1 MALTLLGG
9 LTTFTGDGEYPQQFE
24 RFDVLYE
31 LSGRSQ
37 EVLRRLVEEFMQT
50 GQPVGS
56 RTLSRRLENP
66 LSPAT
71 IRNVMADLED
81 SGLLFS
87 RHTSAGRLPTQ
98 LGLRLFVDGLLEIGN
113 LTEQERSSIEGTCNA
128 AGRTVE
134 ELLSEATE
142 ALSGLSRCAGLVLA
156 PKADVPFKQVE
167 FASLGP
173 GEALA
178 IMVTESGVV
187 ENRVIQLPPDMP
199 QSALSEAANYLN
211 ARLSGRT
218 LEDVR
223 AAIVLELAEH
233 RAQLD
238 ELSAKVVEA
247 GLATWA
253 NERKESGT
261 LIVRGRANLLDD
273 VTAMAELDRIRSLFE
288 ALDSKEG
295 FVQLLESTEGAEGV
309 QIFIGAENELFHNT
323 ECSMIVAPPPVTIS
337 SVASTP
343 SSLYSPLTAFCR
355 FCSSSGAVTAALCSA
370 GSAKCEALP

>member
-1 MALTLLGG
+1 M
-9 LTTFTGDGEYPQQFE
+9 
-24 RFDVLYE
+24 
-31 LSGRSQ
+31 SSRSQ

-56 RTLSRRLENP
+56 RTLSRRLQTP
-66 LSPAT
+66 VSPAT

-87 RHTSAGRLPTQ
+87 PHTSAGRLPTQ

-113 LTEQERSSIEGTCNA
+113 LTEQERSSIEGTCKA

-134 ELLSEATE
+134 ELLTEATE

-167 FASLGP
+167 FASLGR

-178 IMVTESGVV
+178 IMVTENGVV
-187 ENRVIQLPPDMP
+187 ENRVIKLPENMP
-199 QSALSEAANYLN
+199 QSALTEAANYLN

-218 LEDVR
+218 LEEVR
-223 AAIVLELAEH
+223 AVISAELMEH

-238 ELSAKVVEA
+238 ELSTKVVEA

-253 NERKESGT
+253 NEKKESGT

-273 VTAMAELDRIRSLFE
+273 VTAMAELDRVRSLFE
-288 ALDSKEG
+288 ALDSREG

-323 ECSMIVAPPPVTIS
+323 ECSMIVAPYRDKS
-337 SVASTP
+337 SRFIGAIGVIGPSRINYARIVPLVDHTASVIGRIL
-343 SSLYSPLTAFCR
+343 S
-355 FCSSSGAVTAALCSA
+355 
-370 GSAKCEALP
+370 

>member
-1 MALTLLGG
+1 MP
-9 LTTFTGDGEYPQQFE
+9 F
-24 RFDVLYE
+24 E

-56 RTLSRRLENP
+56 RTLSRRLNNP

-87 RHTSAGRLPTQ
+87 PHTSAGRLPTQ
-98 LGLRLFVDGLLEIGN
+98 LGLRLFVDGLLEVGN
-113 LTEQERSSIEGTCNA
+113 LTQQERSSIEGTCNA
-128 AGRTVE
+128 SGRTVE
-134 ELLSEATE
+134 GLLSEATE

-156 PKADVPFKQVE
+156 PKEDVPFKQVE

-187 ENRVIQLPPDMP
+187 ENRVIKVPAGMP

-218 LEDVR
+218 LEEVR
-223 AAIVLELAEH
+223 AAISAELAEH

-238 ELSAKVVEA
+238 ELSTKVVEA

-253 NERKESGT
+253 NEQKTGGA

-273 VTAMAELDRIRSLFE
+273 VNAMADLERIRSLFD
-288 ALDSKEG
+288 ALESKEG

-309 QIFIGAENELFHNT
+309 QIFIGAENNLFHNT
-323 ECSMIVAPPPVTIS
+323 ECSMIVAPYRDKQSRFIGAIGVVGPSRINYARIVPLVDHTA
-337 SVASTP
+337 SVIGRLLS
-343 SSLYSPLTAFCR
+343 
-355 FCSSSGAVTAALCSA
+355 
-370 GSAKCEALP
+370 

>member
-1 MALTLLGG
+1 MSGVALTLNGE
-9 LTTFTGDGEYPQQFE
+9 LTTFTGETDIPEQFE

-56 RTLSRRLENP
+56 RTLSRRLDNP
-66 LSPAT
+66 VSPAT
-71 IRNVMADLED
+71 IRNVMSDLED

-87 RHTSAGRLPTQ
+87 PHTSAGRLPTQ

-128 AGRTVE
+128 SGRTVE
-134 ELLSEATE
+134 ELLSEAIE

-156 PKADVPFKQVE
+156 PKQDVPFKQVE

-187 ENRVIQLPPDMP
+187 ENRVINLPPGMP
-199 QSALSEAANYLN
+199 QSALTEAANYLN
-211 ARLSGRT
+211 ARLSGRK
-218 LEDVR
+218 LEDAR
-223 AAIVLELAEH
+223 AAILAELAEH
-233 RAQLD
+233 RAQID

-253 NERKESGT
+253 NEKKESGT

-273 VTAMAELDRIRSLFE
+273 VTAMAELDRIRSLFV

-295 FVQLLESTEGAEGV
+295 FVQLLESTEGADGV
-309 QIFIGAENELFHNT
+309 QIFIGAENKLFNNT
-323 ECSMIVAPPPVTIS
+323 ECSMIVAPYRDSKSRFIGAIGVIGPTRINYARIVPLVDHTA
-337 SVASTP
+337 SVIGRILS
-343 SSLYSPLTAFCR
+343 
-355 FCSSSGAVTAALCSA
+355 
-370 GSAKCEALP
+370 

>member
-1 MALTLLGG
+1 MSGVALTLNGG
-9 LTTFTGDGEYPQQFE
+9 LTTFTGEMDIPKQFE

-56 RTLSRRLENP
+56 RTLSRRLDNP
-66 LSPAT
+66 VSPAPL
-71 IRNVMADLED
+71 RNVMADLED

-87 RHTSAGRLPTQ
+87 PHTSAGRLPTQ

-128 AGRTVE
+128 SGRTVE
-134 ELLSEATE
+134 ELLSEAIE

-156 PKADVPFKQVE
+156 PKQDVPFKQVE

-187 ENRVIQLPPDMP
+187 ENRVINLPPGMP
-199 QSALSEAANYLN
+199 QSALTEAANYLN

-218 LEDVR
+218 LEDAR
-223 AAIVLELAEH
+223 AAILAELAEH
-233 RAQLD
+233 RAQID
-238 ELSAKVVEA
+238 ELSTKVVEA

-253 NERKESGT
+253 NEKKESGT

-295 FVQLLESTEGAEGV
+295 FVQLLESTEGADGV
-309 QIFIGAENELFHNT
+309 QIFIGAENKLFNNT
-323 ECSMIVAPPPVTIS
+323 ECSMIVAPYRDSKSRFIGAIGVIGPTRINYARIVPLVDHTA
-337 SVASTP
+337 SVIGRILS
-343 SSLYSPLTAFCR
+343 
-355 FCSSSGAVTAALCSA
+355 
-370 GSAKCEALP
+370 

>member
-1 MALTLLGG
+1 M
-9 LTTFTGDGEYPQQFE
+9 
-24 RFDVLYE
+24 LYE
-31 LSGRSQ
+31 LNGRSQ

-56 RTLSRRLENP
+56 RTLSRRLQNP

-87 RHTSAGRLPTQ
+87 PHTSAGRLPTQ
-98 LGLRLFVDGLLEIGN
+98 LGLRLFVDGLLEVGN
-113 LTEQERSSIEGTCNA
+113 LTDQERSSIEGPCNA
-128 AGRTVE
+128 SGRTVE
-134 ELLSEATE
+134 EMLSEATE

-156 PKADVPFKQVE
+156 PTADVPFKQVE

-187 ENRVIQLPPDMP
+187 ENRVINLPPGMP
-199 QSALSEAANYLN
+199 QSALTEAANYLN

-223 AAIVLELAEH
+223 AEIHLELAEH

-253 NERKESGT
+253 NEKKENGT

-273 VTAMAELDRIRSLFE
+273 VTAMAELDRIRGLFE

-323 ECSMIVAPPPVTIS
+323 ECSMIVAPYRDSKSRFIGAIGVIGPTRINYARIVPLVDHTA
-337 SVASTP
+337 SVIGRILS
-343 SSLYSPLTAFCR
+343 
-355 FCSSSGAVTAALCSA
+355 
-370 GSAKCEALP
+370 

>member
-1 MALTLLGG
+1 MTLTLLGG
-9 LTTFTGDGEYPQQFE
+9 LTTFKCDGQNPQQNK
-24 RFDVLYE
+24 RADVLYE
-31 LSGRSQ
+31 MNGRSQ

-56 RTLSRRLENP
+56 RTLSRRLQTP
-66 LSPAT
+66 VSPAT
-71 IRNVMADLED
+71 VRNVMADLED

-87 RHTSAGRLPTQ
+87 PHTSAGRLPTQ

-128 AGRTVE
+128 SGRTVE
-134 ELLSEATE
+134 ELLTEATE

-156 PKADVPFKQVE
+156 PKTDVPFKQVE
-167 FASLGP
+167 FASLGH

-178 IMVTESGVV
+178 IMVTENGVV
-187 ENRVIQLPPDMP
+187 ENRVIKLPENMP
-199 QSALSEAANYLN
+199 QSALTEAANYLN
-211 ARLSGRT
+211 ARLSGRS
-218 LEDVR
+218 LEEVR
-223 AAIVLELAEH
+223 ADISAELLEH

-238 ELSAKVVEA
+238 ELSTKVVEA

-253 NERKESGT
+253 NEKKESGT

-288 ALDSKEG
+288 ALDSREG

-323 ECSMIVAPPPVTIS
+323 ECSMIVAPYRDKS
-337 SVASTP
+337 SRFIGAIGVIGPSRINYARIVPLVDHTASVIGRIL
-343 SSLYSPLTAFCR
+343 S
-355 FCSSSGAVTAALCSA
+355 
-370 GSAKCEALP
+370 

>member
-1 MALTLLGG
+1 MSGVALTLNGG
-9 LTTFTGDGEYPQQFE
+9 LTTFTGEMDIPKQFE

-56 RTLSRRLENP
+56 RTLSRRLDNP
-66 LSPAT
+66 VSPAT

-87 RHTSAGRLPTQ
+87 PHTSAGRLPTQ

-113 LTEQERSSIEGTCNA
+113 LTEQERASIEGTCNA
-128 AGRTVE
+128 SGRTVE
-134 ELLSEATE
+134 ELLSEAIE

-156 PKADVPFKQVE
+156 PKQDVPFKQVE

-187 ENRVIQLPPDMP
+187 ENRVINLPPGMP
-199 QSALSEAANYLN
+199 QSALTEAANYLN

-218 LEDVR
+218 LEDAR
-223 AAIVLELAEH
+223 AAILAELAEH
-233 RAQLD
+233 RAQID

-253 NERKESGT
+253 NEKKESGT

-295 FVQLLESTEGAEGV
+295 FVQLLESTEGADGV
-309 QIFIGAENELFHNT
+309 QIFIGAENKLFNNT
-323 ECSMIVAPPPVTIS
+323 ECSMIVAPYRDSKSRFIGAIGVIGPTRINYARIVPQVDHTA
-337 SVASTP
+337 SVIGRILS
-343 SSLYSPLTAFCR
+343 
-355 FCSSSGAVTAALCSA
+355 
-370 GSAKCEALP
+370 

>member
-1 MALTLLGG
+1 MSGVALTLNGG
-9 LTTFTGDGEYPQQFE
+9 LTTFTGETDIPKQFE

-56 RTLSRRLENP
+56 RTLSRRLDNP
-66 LSPAT
+66 VSPAT

-87 RHTSAGRLPTQ
+87 PHTSAGRLPTQ

-128 AGRTVE
+128 SGRTVE
-134 ELLSEATE
+134 ELLSEAIE

-156 PKADVPFKQVE
+156 PKQDVPFKQVE

-187 ENRVIQLPPDMP
+187 ENRVINLPPGMP
-199 QSALSEAANYLN
+199 QSALTEAANYLN

-218 LEDVR
+218 LEDAR
-223 AAIVLELAEH
+223 AAILAELAEH
-233 RAQLD
+233 RAQID

-253 NERKESGT
+253 NEKKESGT

-295 FVQLLESTEGAEGV
+295 FVQLLESTEGADGV
-309 QIFIGAENELFHNT
+309 QIFIGAENKLFNNT
-323 ECSMIVAPPPVTIS
+323 ECSMIVAPYRDSKSRFIGAIGVIGPTRINYARIVPLVDHTA
-337 SVASTP
+337 SVIGRILS
-343 SSLYSPLTAFCR
+343 
-355 FCSSSGAVTAALCSA
+355 
-370 GSAKCEALP
+370 

>member
-1 MALTLLGG
+1 M
-9 LTTFTGDGEYPQQFE
+9 
-24 RFDVLYE
+24 LYE
-31 LSGRSQ
+31 LNGRSQ
-37 EVLRRLVEEFMQT
+37 EILQRLVEEFMQT

-87 RHTSAGRLPTQ
+87 PHTSAGRLPTQ

-113 LTEQERSSIEGTCNA
+113 LTDQERSSIEGPCNA
-128 AGRTVE
+128 SGRTVE
-134 ELLSEATE
+134 EMLSEATE

-156 PKADVPFKQVE
+156 PTADVPFKQVE

-187 ENRVIQLPPDMP
+187 ENRVIQLPPGMP
-199 QSALSEAANYLN
+199 QSALTEAANYLN

-223 AAIVLELAEH
+223 AEIGLELAEH

-238 ELSAKVVEA
+238 ELSTKVVEA

-253 NERKESGT
+253 NDKKENGT

-273 VTAMAELDRIRSLFE
+273 VTAMAELDRIRNLFE

-295 FVQLLESTEGAEGV
+295 FVQLLESTESAEGV

-323 ECSMIVAPPPVTIS
+323 ECSMIVAPYRDKNSRFIGAIGVIGPTRINYARIV
-337 SVASTP
+337 
-343 SSLYSPLTAFCR
+343 PLVDHTATVIGR
-355 FCSSSGAVTAALCSA
+355 ILS
-370 GSAKCEALP
+370 

>member
-1 MALTLLGG
+1 MPLTLLGG
-9 LTTFTGDGEYPQQFE
+9 LTTFTGDGENPQYFE

-37 EVLRRLVEEFMQT
+37 NVLRRLVEEFMQT

-87 RHTSAGRLPTQ
+87 PHTSAGRLPTQ
-98 LGLRLFVDGLLEIGN
+98 LGLRLFVDGLLEVGN
-113 LTEQERSSIEGTCNA
+113 LTPQERSSI
-128 AGRTVE
+128 E

-156 PKADVPFKQVE
+156 PKEDVPFKQVE

-187 ENRVIQLPPDMP
+187 ENRVIKLPPGMP

-218 LEDVR
+218 LEDAR
-223 AAIVLELAEH
+223 AAIGAELAEH

-253 NERKESGT
+253 HEKKESGT
-261 LIVRGRANLLDD
+261 LIVRGRSNLLDD
-273 VTAMAELDRIRSLFE
+273 VTAMAELDRIRGLFE

-323 ECSMIVAPPPVTIS
+323 ECSMIVAPYRDKNSRSSAPSASSDPPASIMPTSFRWSIIPPV
-337 SVASTP
+337 
-343 SSLYSPLTAFCR
+343 
-355 FCSSSGAVTAALCSA
+355 
-370 GSAKCEALP
+370 